1 MNKLKPYKNKDWLV
15 KQHINNRLTL
25 EEIAVL
31 CDVHPRTIRRY
42 LNKFN
47 ILKNKYSKRPYR
59 RIPKHIRRMF
69 MDDIVS

>member
-1 MNKLKPYKNKDWLV
+1 MNKVKPYRNKEWLV
-15 KQHINNRLTL
+15 NHHINKRLSL

-47 ILKNKYSKRPYR
+47 ILKNKFQKKQYR
-59 RIPKHIRRMF
+59 RIPNHIRNMF